1 MCFNEGRWD
10 INGWPKTQLTNEKS
24 IKVEGN
30 RKSRVE
36 MKDTEEAVSLASCS
50 ILNSQAYQ
58 RETVVSGIHTH
69 THTQKIYRLI
79 DEIELVCLPS
89 RQHLNIKRDVCM
101 CLDDRLD
108 FIKCTLTHTA
118 KLIQCAPRPCH
129 VIVLLSYSEL
139 ILSHSNHLV
148 IL

>member
-1 MCFNEGRWD
+1 
-10 INGWPKTQLTNEKS
+10 
-24 IKVEGN
+24 
-30 RKSRVE
+30 
-36 MKDTEEAVSLASCS
+36 
-50 ILNSQAYQ
+50 
-58 RETVVSGIHTH
+58 
-69 THTQKIYRLI
+69 
-79 DEIELVCLPS
+79 
-89 RQHLNIKRDVCM
+89 M

-148 IL
+148 IFVSVGQCHYRGASMLMISPMCLRWEHKSENIMSLRGLGSCLLERDVVQF